1 MAMSDYHPIG
11 CENYAALEIA
21 IVQGTRL
28 RVGWQ
33 SPDGRWH
40 IEPLLPVD
48 LRTREHEEFL
58 IAQRCVGRPLEIRLD
73 RIRRFA
79 PL

>member
-1 MAMSDYHPIG
+1 MSDYHPIG
-11 CENYAALEIA
+11 CETYAALEIA
-21 IVQGTRL
+21 IVQGVRL

-40 IEPLLPVD
+40 VEPLLPVD
-48 LRTREHEEFL
+48 LRIRAQEEYL
-58 IAQRCVGRPLEIRLD
+58 IAQRGAGRPLEIRLD
-73 RIRRFA
+73 RICGFR